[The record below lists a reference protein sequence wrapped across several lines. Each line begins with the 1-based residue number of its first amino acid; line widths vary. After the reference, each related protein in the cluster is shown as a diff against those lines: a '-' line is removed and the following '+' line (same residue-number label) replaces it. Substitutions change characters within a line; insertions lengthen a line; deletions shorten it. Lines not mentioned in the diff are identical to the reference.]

1 MFSIVATET
10 SVLTFVSIPGL
21 AYRSDWFFL
30 QLAFGY
36 ILGRILVAFYL
47 LPQYFKGDII
57 SIYEVIGEK
66 FGSVVQKIASG
77 IFLITRLF
85 ADGVRFLATAVV
97 IEVITG
103 WPIWVAVLII
113 GLVTTIYTLSGGIRT
128 IVWID
133 SFQFIL
139 YLFGG
144 LIVILFISN

>member
-1 MFSIVATET
+1 MDF
-10 SVLTFVSIPGL
+10 LTFVSIPGL

-36 ILGRILVAFYL
+36 ILGRILVAIYL

-66 FGSVVQKIASG
+66 FGTVVQKIASG
-77 IFLITRLF
+77 IFIITRLF

-97 IEVITG
+97 IQVITG

-128 IVWID
+128 IV
-133 SFQFIL
+133 
-139 YLFGG
+139 
-144 LIVILFISN
+144 

>member
-1 MFSIVATET
+1 MSYGIYGSRNNLTVKDYFLAGKETPWWVAMFSIVATET

-36 ILGRILVAFYL
+36 ILGRILVAIYL

-66 FGSVVQKIASG
+66 FGTVVQKIASG

-97 IEVITG
+97 I
-103 WPIWVAVLII
+103 
-113 GLVTTIYTLSGGIRT
+113 
-128 IVWID
+128 
-133 SFQFIL
+133 
-139 YLFGG
+139 
-144 LIVILFISN
+144 